1 MNMQFVHPEVLWA
14 LLGLSI
20 PIIIHLFHFRRF
32 KKVYFTNVRFLKEIK
47 EEKSARRQIRN
58 FLVLLMRLLAYSFL
72 VFAFAQPFI
81 SDNKTAKKGQ
91 SNVSIFID
99 NSFSMM
105 AASEDI
111 PLLDKAKKK
120 AEEIISAYGPEDE
133 FQILTHEMKSSQ
145 LRWLDKDNT
154 IETIDDIE
162 LNPEVTTLE
171 TVINRQRES
180 RPDRGNHIVYV
191 ISDFQ
196 KSTSA
201 LPEISDSLTEFN
213 FIPLQAVKENNIS
226 IDSVW
231 FESVVP
237 ALNQNNSLYVK
248 ISNHGEDLIEDL
260 RMSLVHNGQTRP
272 EGTIDIPAKSSTV
285 DTVNI
290 LLSKA
295 GWQNLE
301 VRIED
306 YPVRFDDSY
315 FLTLNVKTKVNV
327 LSISNQNSFRYIDA
341 VFRSL
346 NHFDL
351 DNVNV
356 NSIQYDDL
364 ENYDLI
370 ILTGLTNISSGLS
383 AELKSYVING
393 GNVMLFPDKNAD
405 IDTYNNLL
413 NSLQSN
419 TFSSWNEKEAEVYRI
434 NTEEFVF
441 ENVFNSVDRN
451 LKLPKVK
458 AYFDFNNFSQKSG
471 DYILKFRNGDN
482 FINKYNREK
491 GNLFVCASPIDP
503 DLNDLVLNAELF
515 VPLLYKAAYA
525 SSQNEK
531 KSYVI
536 GKDNS
541 TEVKSS
547 KFSDEIIYKISGTEE
562 FIPGQVNMGNTTLL
576 SFNNMI
582 SESGIYNV
590 TLDEEKLMQL
600 AFNYDR
606 LESKLDYIEV
616 PEMKEKFGALANI
629 IDNSLNTD
637 LGVLV
642 KQKDKGVIL
651 WRWCLIFAL
660 IFLALETFLLR
671 FWKI

>member
-1 MNMQFVHPEVLWA
+1 MQFVHPEVLWA

-154 IETIDDIE
+154 IEAIDDIE
-162 LNPEVTTLE
+162 LNPEVTALE

-248 ISNHGEDLIEDL
+248 ISNHGEDLVEDL

-272 EGTIDIPAKSSTV
+272 EGTIDIPANSSTV

-351 DNVNV
+351 KNVNV

-405 IDTYNNLL
+405 IDSYNKLL

-590 TLDEEKLMQL
+590 TLDEEKLIQL

-606 LESKLDYIEV
+606 LESKMDYFEV